1 MRTCSEEIDSMYIS
15 GVKPWKSSS
24 WVPPE
29 GEELAGMDHANLADG
44 NYGKEEGVAPGHSTR
59 EDVAPSL

>member
-1 MRTCSEEIDSMYIS
+1 MYIS

-29 GEELAGMDHANLADG
+29 GEELAGMDHANLGDG
-44 NYGKEEGVAPGHSTR
+44 NYGKEEGVAPGHSRR